1 MTVEALVAIVIAI
14 LSGLGHFVDK
24 SHLKKCDCFCV
35 HSDCRKDDEK
45 TIEYLE
51 AKINR
56 NAEKLA
62 KIKSKFPS
70 TPSSPIRVECDQDGD
85 VIMTEL

>member
-14 LSGLGHFVDK
+14 LSGLGHFIDK

-45 TIEYLE
+45 SIEYLE

-62 KIKSKFPS
+62 KIKSKFSS

>member
-1 MTVEALVAIVIAI
+1 MSVEALVAIIIAV
-14 LSGLGHFVDK
+14 LSGLGHFIDK
-24 SHLKKCDCFCV
+24 SQLKKCDCFCV
-35 HSDCRKDDEK
+35 HSDCRKDNEK

-62 KIKSKFPS
+62 KIKSKSSSTPS
-70 TPSSPIRVECDQDGD
+70 TPIRVSCNEYSD
-85 VIMTEL
+85 IISTEL